1 MKKTHTH
8 HIIPKHMGGSDD
20 DDNKIELTVEE
31 HAEAHR
37 VLYEKHGKR
46 EDWIAWKTLS
56 KQIGKEELWLERSS
70 LGGKKM
76 KGYKKSKTH
85 IENLSIAQTGKKQ
98 TEETKKKISESQRG
112 NKNFDIT
119 KGDTAQN
126 HRNGMLKYWAK
137 RKAKEKELMG
147 L

>member
-46 EDWIAWKTLS
+46 DDWIAWKTLS

-76 KGYKKSKTH
+76 KGKKKSETH
-85 IENLSIAQTGKKQ
+85 IKNLSIAQTGKRQ
-98 TEETKKKISESQRG
+98 TKETKNKIGESMKG

-119 KGDTAQN
+119 KGDTAKN